1 MDARLRAL
9 QRAYLADPAGSNLL
23 ALLQEYARA
32 GQIPEGDIEALSLV
46 NHYPDWQ
53 LQFNRDTVQL
63 LSELGYPIG
72 AYFHLKI
79 ITSGSHLGST
89 PVPTHLVSAIY
100 SGFVRKSQDLS
111 TRLHNQGA
119 VWAGYIGELDSIDNY
134 TVSTGNSIGRETME
148 DGRLRYQHNIDRVAA
163 QLLAMPPETAAIM
176 EKFSAEIAPP
186 ITKKG
191 KTTATYRIFIP
202 AIELER
208 AYWTQFITTQ
218 GMSRSTRRER
228 GKSTID
234 WGTKSQVKVLQASLF
249 SDVNGWVQ
257 RLDTEENLR
266 TTTTKL
272 GVNLLLGLSCY
283 WRFRTH
289 SWLV

>member
-9 QRAYLADPAGSNLL
+9 QRAYLADPVGSNLL

-32 GQIPEGDIEALSLV
+32 GQTPEGDIEALSLV
-46 NHYPDWQ
+46 NKYPDWQ
-53 LQFNRDTVQL
+53 MQFNRDTAQTLV
-63 LSELGYPIG
+63 ELGYPMG
-72 AYFHLKI
+72 VYFHLKVT
-79 ITSGSHLGST
+79 TSGSMLGATLALSHLI
-89 PVPTHLVSAIY
+89 SAIY
-100 SGFVRKSQDLS
+100 SGFERKAHVLS
-111 TRLHNQGA
+111 FRLHVPG
-119 VWAGYIGELDSIDNY
+119 GEPDLDSIDSY
-134 TVSTGNSIGRETME
+134 DVSGGNSIAREILE
-148 DGRLRYQHNIDRVAA
+148 DGRPRYRHNIDKVNA
-163 QLLAMPPETAAIM
+163 QLLAIPPGTAAIM
-176 EKFSAEIAPP
+176 ERFSAQIIPP
-186 ITKKG
+186 VTKKG
-191 KTTATYRIFIP
+191 QTTVTYRIFIP
-202 AIELER
+202 VIELER

-234 WGTKSQVKVLQASLF
+234 WGTKSQVKALQAALF

-283 WRFRTH
+283 WHFRTH
-289 SWLV
+289 SWLS